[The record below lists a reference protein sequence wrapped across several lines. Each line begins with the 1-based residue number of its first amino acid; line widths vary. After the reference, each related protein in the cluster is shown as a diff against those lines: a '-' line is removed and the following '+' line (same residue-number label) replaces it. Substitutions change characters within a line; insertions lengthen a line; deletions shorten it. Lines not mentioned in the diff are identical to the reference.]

1 MAVVARTY
9 TVEELWELST
19 APEYADQRLEL
30 SEGELI
36 VMSPTGL
43 QHGWISNRLG
53 RLLAEFVE
61 SKGLDIVTSA
71 ETGFIL
77 APGTVRA
84 PDFGYIS
91 FERLPEGLTER
102 YGPFAP
108 DLAVEVVSPND
119 RADEVHRKL
128 LDYLRFGTRLVWL
141 VYPGT
146 RTIAVHDGKQAS
158 VLNEEALLEGGEV
171 LPGFSLPV
179 RRIFEGPP
187 AR

>member
-1 MAVVARTY
+1 
-9 TVEELWELST
+9 
-19 APEYADQRLEL
+19 
-30 SEGELI
+30 
-36 VMSPTGL
+36 
-43 QHGWISNRLG
+43 
-53 RLLAEFVE
+53 
-61 SKGLDIVTSA
+61 
-71 ETGFIL
+71 
-77 APGTVRA
+77 
-84 PDFGYIS
+84 
-91 FERLPEGLTER
+91 
-102 YGPFAP
+102 
-108 DLAVEVVSPND
+108 VVSPND

-179 RRIFEGPP
+179 RRVFEGPP